1 MKALGMIEVYG
12 YLSAVEALDSA
23 LKAANVNLLSV
34 TKVRG
39 GLVTVMVTG
48 DVGAVKASMDAS
60 AAAASRVGKV
70 VSVHVIPRPASDIEN
85 MLSSS
90 SKPPQ
95 PPSDIPPPKRQE
107 PVMPAKNEPLSVNEP
122 EQMKQNVQPEQTD
135 LDNAGDMETV
145 DLQSLTRENMAD
157 MKVVKLREIARALN
171 LKSMSKKEIR
181 FAKKEELIERI
192 CEFQNRRD
200 D

>member
-1 MKALGMIEVYG
+1 M
-12 YLSAVEALDSA
+12 
-23 LKAANVNLLSV
+23 
-34 TKVRG
+34 
-39 GLVTVMVTG
+39 
-48 DVGAVKASMDAS
+48 
-60 AAAASRVGKV
+60 
-70 VSVHVIPRPASDIEN
+70 
-85 MLSSS
+85 
-90 SKPPQ
+90 
-95 PPSDIPPPKRQE
+95 
-107 PVMPAKNEPLSVNEP
+107 NEP

-135 LDNAGDMETV
+135 LDNADDMETV

-157 MKVVKLREIARALN
+157 MKVVKLREIARVLN